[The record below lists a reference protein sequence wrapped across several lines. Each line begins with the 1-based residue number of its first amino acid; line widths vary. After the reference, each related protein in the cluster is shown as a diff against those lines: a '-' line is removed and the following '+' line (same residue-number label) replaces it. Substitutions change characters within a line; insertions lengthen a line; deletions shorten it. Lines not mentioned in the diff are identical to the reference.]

1 MATYTSD
8 QLYGAGVATEEI
20 SGATTFLFGNSSTG
34 SVYFTMEQVRNADGN
49 YSGSSTTNAVGTFSI
64 FSGIDTS
71 TLVTSSYKWSVV
83 LQPNT
88 ISSLQFAPTST
99 IAAGSSMLRGTGDLE
114 LTIS

>member
-49 YSGSSTTNAVGTFSI
+49 YSGSSTTNAVGTFSS
-64 FSGIDTS
+64 FSGIDSS

-88 ISSLQFAPTST
+88 IATLQFAPTST